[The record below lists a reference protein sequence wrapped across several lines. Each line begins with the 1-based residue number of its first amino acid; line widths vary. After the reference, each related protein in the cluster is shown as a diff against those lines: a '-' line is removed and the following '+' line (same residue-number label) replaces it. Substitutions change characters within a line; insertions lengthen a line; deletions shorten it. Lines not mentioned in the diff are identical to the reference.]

1 MNDHSFSKEQVKEA
15 GEIARLLSYVLL
27 LCASAGLFISANAIP
42 TSRFERLGA
51 GAFPKIVFAGMALVA
66 VIAIIDALRKIP
78 RDAYGRF
85 LSTSADWARRRYL
98 VFVCLA
104 ALSACLAAI
113 PVLGFSIASFLFIA
127 MIQLVLM
134 PRKPVNLFAGLI
146 VALVFSFG
154 LNWLFANVF
163 TVFLPRGVF

>member
-1 MNDHSFSKEQVKEA
+1 MNDHSFSKEQIKEA

-27 LCASAGLFISANAIP
+27 LCASVGLFISATAIP

-51 GAFPKIVFAGMALVA
+51 GAFPKIVFAAIALVA
-66 VIAIIDALRKIP
+66 LFAVVDALRKIP

-85 LSTSADWARRRYL
+85 LATSADWARRRHL
-98 VFVCLA
+98 VFICLA
-104 ALSACLAAI
+104 ALAACLAAI
-113 PVLGFSIASFLFIA
+113 PVLGFSIASFLFILG
-127 MIQLVLM
+127 IQLVLM
-134 PRKPVNLFAGLI
+134 PHKPTNILAGII
-146 VALVFSFG
+146 VAIVFSFG